1 MSDQSAAPATI
12 EDVARA
18 AGVSTATVSRAMRA
32 HPYVAD
38 TTKAKVLEAA
48 SRLRYVANPNAS
60 RLASGTTSTVG
71 LLAPVLT
78 SWYTSEVVAGV
89 EEVCAEEHYDLLIG
103 TADPEARERMLN
115 GETRFKQRVD
125 GVILVDVM
133 CREAGAERLAQLD
146 VPVVVLG
153 EALHAVDSVAID
165 NIAGAALATQHL
177 LQLGH
182 RRIAVVGGVS
192 DALDV
197 HDVPNSRSAGFRS
210 VLRDAGVALRPEYV
224 TDGLFTIE
232 GGCRAA
238 HSLLD
243 LAEPPTAIFA
253 MSDEMGFGVLKAL
266 RERGLVVGRDM
277 SLIGFDDHPVS
288 EAVGLTT
295 VAQPVR
301 AIGRTGA
308 HVLLE
313 LLRGGTRAHQQ
324 HMPLTLVDRGST
336 GTPPTE
342 H

>member
-12 EDVARA
+12 DDVARA
-18 AGVSTATVSRAMRA
+18 AGVSTATVSRALRD
-32 HPYVAD
+32 HPYVAEA
-38 TTKAKVLEAA
+38 TKAKVVEAA
-48 SRLRYVANPNAS
+48 TRLRYVANPNAS
-60 RLASGTTSTVG
+60 RLASGSTSTVG

-89 EEVCAEEHYDLLIG
+89 EEVCAEEGYDLLIS

-115 GETRFKQRVD
+115 GEARFKQRVD

-165 NIAGAALATQHL
+165 NVAGAALAAQHL
-177 LQLGH
+177 LQQGH
-182 RRIAVVGGVS
+182 RRIGVVGGVS
-192 DALDV
+192 YAHDV
-197 HDVPNSRSAGFRS
+197 HDVPNSRSAGFNS
-210 VLRDAGVALRPEYV
+210 TLEAAGVHLSPEYV

-232 GGCRAA
+232 GGRVAA
-238 HSLLD
+238 HRLLD
-243 LAEPPTAIFA
+243 LPAPPTAIFA

-266 RERGLVVGRDM
+266 RERGLVAGRDL

-301 AIGRTGA
+301 DIGRTGA
-308 HVLLE
+308 RVLLG
-313 LLRGGTRAHQQ
+313 LLHGAPRARPR
-324 HMPLTLVDRGST
+324 HMPLALVDRGST
-336 GTPPTE
+336 AAPVS
-342 H
+342 

>member
-1 MSDQSAAPATI
+1 MSDQPTAPATI
-12 EDVARA
+12 EDVARE
-18 AGVSTATVSRAMRA
+18 AGVSTATVSRALRA

-38 TTKAKVLEAA
+38 ATKAKVIEAA
-48 SRLRYVANPNAS
+48 GRLRYVANPNAS
-60 RLASGTTSTVG
+60 RLASGATSTVG

-89 EEVCAEEHYDLLIG
+89 EEVCAEERYDLLIG

-165 NIAGAALATQHL
+165 NIAGAALAAQHL

-197 HDVPNSRSAGFRS
+197 HDVPNSRSAGFS
-210 VLRDAGVALRPEYV
+210 SALHDAGVALRPEYV
-224 TDGLFTIE
+224 ADGLFTIE
-232 GGCRAA
+232 GGCKAA

-266 RERGLVVGRDM
+266 RERGMVVGRDM

-288 EAVGLTT
+288 DAVGLTT

-308 HVLLE
+308 QVLLG
-313 LLRGGTRAHQQ
+313 LLRGGTRTHQQ
-324 HMPLTLVDRGST
+324 HMPLTLIDRGST
-336 GTPPTE
+336 GTPPAR
-342 H
+342 